1 MLCVKLLALTCFLAY
16 LHVLKAIP
24 LEEDYFLDE
33 LLRPNRQIKNVT
45 EEIPEEIEDHE
56 LPISTT
62 LAVPKNEK
70 NKNDEIDALNGNDK
84 EIVLSEDTL
93 ESEESPYGR
102 EHTTI
107 KAEDE
112 QHTTREPIMH
122 PGMRHHDNEHKLV
135 TQGPKRR
142 NEVDDEVEGNMNCDP
157 SNIIF

>member
-1 MLCVKLLALTCFLAY
+1 MLCVKFLALTCFLAC
-16 LHVLKAIP
+16 LHALIAIP
-24 LEEDYFLDE
+24 LEEEYFLDE
-33 LLRPNRQIKNVT
+33 LLRPNRQTKNET
-45 EEIPEEIEDHE
+45 EEIPEEIEDDE
-56 LPISTT
+56 LPVSTT
-62 LAVPKNEK
+62 PAVPKNE

-112 QHTTREPIMH
+112 VHTTRKPIMH
-122 PGMRHHDNEHKLV
+122 PEMRHHDNEHKLV